1 MINNITGGIEIMGIK
16 SVINKDIQELDEKLQ
31 TIKGTI
37 SDKEYKELSTQVEEI
52 KKLAF
57 DLPDEGYISETI
69 EVVQKILK
77 LEFGKLSDS
86 LIGEK
91 SKVIKLKSF
100 IERLEYIKVCIKQG
114 KDVSELIEGSYRY
127 WNSIKEIYDEI
138 EISQVERQISEV
150 VLENI
155 LSKASDLSDIGYK
168 ELINDSF
175 YFLIREKLQD
185 LSVRKNINIEKKLLV
200 GSWLGEIIDV
210 KNGELDEKAM
220 EKLIK
225 DKKLW
230 EVLAEES
237 NS

>member
-1 MINNITGGIEIMGIK
+1 MGIK

-69 EVVQKILK
+69 EVAQKILK

-91 SKVIKLKSF
+91 SKEIKLKSF
-100 IERLEYIKVCIKQG
+100 IDRLEYIKACIKQG
-114 KDVSELIEGSYRY
+114 KDVTELIEGSHRY

-138 EISQVERQISEV
+138 ETSQVERKISEV

-155 LSKASDLSDIGYK
+155 LSKASDLSDMSNK
-168 ELINDSF
+168 EFINGSF

-185 LSVRKNINIEKKLLV
+185 LSVRRNINIEKKLLIS
-200 GSWLGEIIDV
+200 SWLGEIVDV
-210 KNGELDEKAM
+210 KNGELDDKAM
-220 EKLIK
+220 GKLIK

-237 NS
+237 NY